1 MSRPVLQT
9 ENLCKSFGALKAS
22 DTVSIDLY
30 PSEIHAI
37 IGPNGAGKT
46 TLIAQLSGAI
56 KPDSGSIRLLD
67 KDITHS
73 SIRHRARAGLART
86 FQISSLAME
95 DTVLQNT
102 LLGAMGAASSP
113 WRFIK
118 PALNNKVLLERAG
131 NALQQLGL
139 QRLRNKPAAQLSHG
153 QRRQLE
159 VAIALTMDPCA
170 FVMDEPMAGLGAEGS
185 LQMTEL
191 LKSLKHQAPI
201 LLVEHDMEAV
211 FTLADR
217 ISVLVYG
224 KVIATGTVE
233 QIRNNAEVR
242 EAYLGDEA

>member
-1 MSRPVLQT
+1 MTSPVLQT
-9 ENLCKSFGALKAS
+9 EDICKSFGALKAS
-22 DTVSIDLY
+22 DAVSIDLY
-30 PSEIHAI
+30 PAEIHAV

-46 TLIAQLSGAI
+46 TLISQLSGAL
-56 KPDSGSIRLLD
+56 KPDSGSINLLG

-102 LLGAMGAASSP
+102 VLAAMGASGSA
-113 WRFIK
+113 WRFFK
-118 PALNNKVLLERAG
+118 LALADPILLERAG
-131 NALQQLGL
+131 KALQELGL
-139 QRLRNKPAAQLSHG
+139 EHLANKPAAQLSHG

-159 VAIALTMDPCA
+159 VAIALTMDPRA
-170 FVMDEPMAGLGAEGS
+170 FVMDEPMAGLGTEGS
-185 LQMTEL
+185 SQMTEL
-191 LKSLKHQAPI
+191 LASLKHQAPI

-211 FTLADR
+211 FALADR

-224 KVIATGTVE
+224 KIIATGTVE

-242 EAYLGDEA
+242 EAYLGNQA